1 MSPKLAKPN
10 LAEIAAAQGEAIDSR
25 YHPSAA
31 VRRQMNKVF
40 PTHWSFLLGEIALY
54 SFIVLLLTGVYLSLF
69 FDPSMAE
76 VTYNGVYQPLR
87 GVGMSKAY
95 QSALDISFEVRGGLF
110 VRQVHHWAALLF
122 AAAIMVHMARIF
134 FTGAFRRP
142 REINWVIG
150 ALLLILAMFEGY
162 FGYSLPDDLLSGIG
176 LRAALSSITLGM
188 PVIGTWLHWAL
199 FGGDFPCGGVG
210 YMCTEDGWML
220 PRMYALHILL
230 LPGIIL
236 ALIGIHLALLW
247 FQKHTDF
254 PGPGRTERNV
264 VGVRVMPVFAVK
276 SGAFFAMIVG
286 LLGLMGGLLQINPIW
301 NLGPYKPS
309 QVSAGSQPDFYM
321 MWTEGLARIWPAWEF
336 YLFGHTIPAA
346 VWVAIIMGLVFGLL
360 TVYPFIEKKLTGDDA
375 HHNLLQRPRDAPVR
389 TAIGAMAIAFY
400 MVLTLCAM
408 NDIIAF
414 KFHISLNATTW
425 IGRIGMVVL
434 PAIVYYI
441 TYRWCVGLQRSD
453 RAVLEHGIETG
464 IIKRLPHG
472 AYIELHQPLG
482 PVDEHGHPI
491 PLEYQG
497 AAIPKRMNKLGSAGA
512 PGTGSF
518 LTADPVS
525 EHEAITEA
533 AHAAERKALTAL
545 REHQDRNGNG
555 SSNGSSNGQTN
566 GHH

>member
-1 MSPKLAKPN
+1 MKLA
-10 LAEIAAAQGEAIDSR
+10 LSEIAAGQGDAIDSR

-31 VRRQMNKVF
+31 VRRQLNKVF

-54 SFIVLLLTGVYLSLF
+54 SFIVLLITGVYLSLF

-87 GVGMSKAY
+87 GIEMSKAFA
-95 QSALDISFEVRGGLF
+95 SALDISFEIRGGLF
-110 VRQVHHWAALLF
+110 VRQVHHWAALMF
-122 AAAIMVHMARIF
+122 AAAIMVHLARIF

-142 REINWVIG
+142 REANWVIG
-150 ALLLILAMFEGY
+150 SLLLILAMFEGY

-188 PVIGTWLHWAL
+188 PVIGSWLHWAL
-199 FGGDFPCGGVG
+199 FGGDFPCGGLG
-210 YMCTEDGWML
+210 YQCTEVGTLL

-230 LPGIIL
+230 IPGIIL
-236 ALIGIHLALLW
+236 ALIGAHLALVW
-247 FQKHTDF
+247 FQKHTQF
-254 PGPGRTERNV
+254 PGPGRTEKNV

-276 SGAFFAMIVG
+276 SGAFFAMVTG
-286 LLGLMGGLLQINPIW
+286 VLGLMGGLLQINPIW
-301 NLGPYKPS
+301 QLGPYQPS
-309 QVSAGSQPDFYM
+309 QVSAGSQPDFYL
-321 MWTEGLARIWPAWEF
+321 MWTDGLIRLWPDWEL
-336 YLFGHTIPAA
+336 YIGGHTVPAA
-346 VWVAIIMGLVFGLL
+346 VAVALIMGLVFILL
-360 TVYPFIEKKLTGDDA
+360 IIYPFIEQRVTRDRA
-375 HHNLLQRPRDAPVR
+375 HHNLLQRPRDVPVR

-400 MVLTLCAM
+400 IVLTFSAM
-408 NDIIAF
+408 NDIIAY
-414 KFHISLNATTW
+414 KFHVSLNATTW

-441 TYRWCVGLQRSD
+441 TYRWCIALQRSD

-497 AAIPKRMNKLGSAGA
+497 AAVPKRMNKLGSAGA
-512 PGTGSF
+512 PGSGSF
-518 LTADPVS
+518 LTADPAS
-525 EHEAITEA
+525 EQLALLQTAE
-533 AHAAERKALTAL
+533 AAEREALDAL
-545 REHQDRNGNG
+545 RRYQGTNGSSG
-555 SSNGSSNGQTN
+555 SSNG
-566 GHH
+566 HHNESGNHSLS

>member
-10 LAEIAAAQGEAIDSR
+10 MAEIAAAQGDAIDSR

-31 VRRQMNKVF
+31 VRRQLNKVF

-54 SFIVLLLTGVYLSLF
+54 SFIVLLITGVYLSLF

-76 VTYNGVYQPLR
+76 IVYDGVYQPLR
-87 GVGMSKAY
+87 GVEMSKAY
-95 QSALDISFEVRGGLF
+95 ASTLDISFEVRGGLF
-110 VRQVHHWAALLF
+110 VRQIHHWAALLF
-122 AAAIMVHMARIF
+122 AASIMVHLARIF

-142 REINWVIG
+142 REVNWAIG

-176 LRAALSSITLGM
+176 LRAALSSISLGM

-210 YMCTEDGWML
+210 YQCAQDGYWL
-220 PRMYALHILL
+220 PRMYALHIVII
-230 LPGIIL
+230 PGIML

-247 FQKHTDF
+247 FQKHTQF
-254 PGPGRTERNV
+254 PGPGRTEKNV

-276 SGAFFAMIVG
+276 SGAFFAIIVG
-286 LLGLMGGLLQINPIW
+286 MLGLMGGLLQINPIW
-301 NLGPYKPS
+301 QLGPYKPS
-309 QVSAGSQPDFYM
+309 HVSAGSQPDFYM

-336 YLFGHTIPAA
+336 YPFGHTIPAA
-346 VWVAIIMGLVFGLL
+346 VAVALIMGLIFVLL
-360 TVYPFIEKKLTGDDA
+360 IIYPWIEKKVTGDNA

-389 TAIGAMAIAFY
+389 TAIGSMAIAFY
-400 MVLTLCAM
+400 LVLTFSAM
-408 NDIIAF
+408 NDVLAL

-441 TYRWCVGLQRSD
+441 AYRWAIGLQRSD

-497 AAIPKRMNKLGSAGA
+497 AALPKRMNKLGSAGE
-512 PGTGSF
+512 PGSGSF
-518 LTADPVS
+518 LFADPIE
-525 EHEAITEA
+525 EHEALTEA
-533 AHAAERKALTAL
+533 SHAAERKALTAL
-545 REHQDRNGNG
+545 REHQDRNG
-555 SSNGSSNGQTN
+555 SSNGETN

>member
-1 MSPKLAKPN
+1 MSPLKPPS
-10 LAEIAAAQGEAIDSR
+10 LAEIAAKQGDDIDSR
-25 YHPSAA
+25 YHPSGA
-31 VRRQMNKVF
+31 VRRQLNKVF

-54 SFIVLLLTGVYLSLF
+54 SFIVLLITGVYLTLF

-87 GVGMSKAY
+87 GVEMSKAFA
-95 QSALDISFEVRGGLF
+95 STLDISFEIRGGLF
-110 VRQVHHWAALLF
+110 VRQVHHWAALMF
-122 AAAIMVHMARIF
+122 AAAIMVHLARIF

-142 REINWVIG
+142 RETNWVIG
-150 ALLLILAMFEGY
+150 SLLLILAMFEGY

-176 LRAALSSITLGM
+176 LRAALSSITLGI
-188 PVIGTWLHWAL
+188 PLIGTWMHWAL
-199 FGGDFPCGGVG
+199 FGGDFPCGGLG
-210 YMCTEDGWML
+210 YQCSADGVLL

-236 ALIGIHLALLW
+236 ALIGVHLAMLW

-254 PGPGRTERNV
+254 PGPGKTEKNV
-264 VGVRVMPVFAVK
+264 IGVRVMPIFAVK
-276 SGAFFAMIVG
+276 SGAFFAIITG
-286 LLGLMGGLLQINPIW
+286 ILGLMGGLLQINPIW
-301 NLGPYKPS
+301 QLGPYKPS

-336 YLFGHTIPAA
+336 YPFGHTIPAA
-346 VWVAIIMGLVFGLL
+346 FGVAIIMGLVFGLL
-360 TVYPFIEKKLTGDDA
+360 IAWPFIEQRVTGDRA
-375 HHNLLQRPRDAPVR
+375 HHNLLQRPRDVPVR
-389 TAIGAMAIAFY
+389 TAVGSAAIAFY
-400 MVLTLCAM
+400 MILTLAAM
-408 NDIIAF
+408 NDVIAW

-441 TYRWCVGLQRSD
+441 AYRWAVGLQRSD

-482 PVDEHGHPI
+482 PLDEHGHPI

-497 AAIPKRMNKLGSAGA
+497 AAVPKRMNKLGSAGV

-518 LTADPVS
+518 LTADPIS
-525 EHEAITEA
+525 EHEELTEA
-533 AHAAERKALTAL
+533 AHASERKALTAL
-545 REHQDRNGNG
+545 REYQERNGSG
-555 SSNGSSNGQTN
+555 DGETN

>member
-1 MSPKLAKPN
+1 
-10 LAEIAAAQGEAIDSR
+10 
-25 YHPSAA
+25 
-31 VRRQMNKVF
+31 
-40 PTHWSFLLGEIALY
+40 
-54 SFIVLLLTGVYLSLF
+54 
-69 FDPSMAE
+69 MAE

-87 GVGMSKAY
+87 GIEMSKAFA
-95 QSALDISFEVRGGLF
+95 STLDISFEVRGGLF
-110 VRQVHHWAALLF
+110 VRQVHHWAALMF
-122 AAAIMVHMARIF
+122 AASIMVHLARIF

-142 REINWVIG
+142 REANWVIG
-150 ALLLILAMFEGY
+150 SLLLILAMFEGY
-162 FGYSLPDDLLSGIG
+162 FGYSLPDDLLSGLG

-210 YMCTEDGWML
+210 YQCSEVGTLL

-230 LPGIIL
+230 LPGIML
-236 ALIGIHLALLW
+236 ALIGAHLALVW
-247 FQKHTDF
+247 FQKHTQF
-254 PGPGRTERNV
+254 PGPGRTEKNV

-276 SGAFFAMIVG
+276 SGAFFAMVTGI
-286 LLGLMGGLLQINPIW
+286 LGLMGGLLQINPIW
-301 NLGPYKPS
+301 QLGPYKPS

-336 YLFGHTIPAA
+336 YPFGHTIPAA
-346 VWVAIIMGLVFGLL
+346 VWVALIMGLIFVLL
-360 TVYPFIEKKLTGDDA
+360 IIYPFVEQRVTRDRA

-389 TAIGAMAIAFY
+389 TAIGAMAISFY
-400 MVLTLCAM
+400 MVLTLAAM
-408 NDIIAF
+408 NDVIAL

-482 PVDEHGHPI
+482 PVDEHGHPL

-497 AAIPKRMNKLGSAGA
+497 AAVPNRMNKLGSGGA
-512 PGTGSF
+512 PGSGSF
-518 LTADPVS
+518 LSADPIS
-525 EHEAITEA
+525 ENEALTDA
-533 AHAAERKALTAL
+533 AHASERKALTAL
-545 REHQDRNGNG
+545 REHQDRNG
-555 SSNGSSNGQTN
+555 SSNGQTN

>member
-10 LAEIAAAQGEAIDSR
+10 MADIAAAQGDAIDSR

-31 VRRQMNKVF
+31 VRRQLNKVF

-54 SFIVLLLTGVYLSLF
+54 SFIVLLITGVYLSLF

-87 GVGMSKAY
+87 GVEMSKAFA
-95 QSALDISFEVRGGLF
+95 STLDISFEVRGGLF

-122 AAAIMVHMARIF
+122 AASIMVHLARIF

-142 REINWVIG
+142 REMNWVIG

-162 FGYSLPDDLLSGIG
+162 FGYSLPDDLLSGLG
-176 LRAALSSITLGM
+176 LRAALSSITMGM

-210 YMCTEDGWML
+210 YMCNEDGYLL
-220 PRMYALHILL
+220 PRMYSLHILL

-236 ALIGIHLALLW
+236 ALIGVHLALLW

-254 PGPGRTERNV
+254 PGPGKSEKNV

-286 LLGLMGGLLQINPIW
+286 VLGLMGGLMQINPVW

-321 MWTEGLARIWPAWEF
+321 MWTEGLARVWPPWEF
-336 YLFGHTIPAA
+336 YIGNYTIPQP
-346 VWVAIIMGLVFGLL
+346 VWVALIMGLVFILL
-360 TVYPFIEKKLTGDDA
+360 VVYPFIEKRLTGDDA
-375 HHNLLQRPRDAPVR
+375 HHNLLQRPRDVPVR
-389 TAIGAMAIAFY
+389 TAVGSAAIAFY
-400 MVLTLCAM
+400 MVLTLAAM
-408 NDIIAF
+408 NDIIAL

-441 TYRWCVGLQRSD
+441 AYRWAVGLQRSD

-497 AAIPKRMNKLGSAGA
+497 AAVPKRMNKLGFAGA
-512 PGTGSF
+512 PGTGGF
-518 LTADPVS
+518 LTADPMS
-525 EHEAITEA
+525 QHEALAEAEHEAE
-533 AHAAERKALTAL
+533 HKALTAV
-545 REHQDRNGNG
+545 REYQDRNGNG
-555 SSNGSSNGQTN
+555 SSNGSSNG
-566 GHH
+566 HH

>member
-10 LAEIAAAQGEAIDSR
+10 MAEIAASQGDAIDSR

-31 VRRQMNKVF
+31 VRRQLNKVF

-76 VTYNGVYQPLR
+76 IVYDGVYQPLR
-87 GVGMSKAY
+87 GVEMSKAY
-95 QSALDISFEVRGGLF
+95 ASTLDISFEVRGGLF

-122 AAAIMVHMARIF
+122 AAAIMVHLARIF

-142 REINWVIG
+142 REANWVIG
-150 ALLLILAMFEGY
+150 SLLLILAMFEGY

-176 LRAALSSITLGM
+176 LRAALSSISLGM

-210 YMCTEDGWML
+210 YQCAQDGYWI
-220 PRMYALHILL
+220 PRMYSLHILL
-230 LPGIIL
+230 IPGIIL
-236 ALIGIHLALLW
+236 ALIGIHLALVW
-247 FQKHTDF
+247 FQKHTQF
-254 PGPGRTERNV
+254 PGPGRTEHNV

-276 SGAFFAMIVG
+276 SGAFFAMTTGI
-286 LLGLMGGLLQINPIW
+286 LGLMGGLLQINPIW
-301 NLGPYKPS
+301 QLGPYKPS
-309 QVSAGSQPDFYM
+309 HVSAGSQPDFYM

-336 YLFGHTIPAA
+336 YPFGHTIPAA
-346 VWVAIIMGLVFGLL
+346 VAVALIMGLIFMML
-360 TVYPFIEKKLTGDDA
+360 PMWPWIEKKFTGDNA

-389 TAIGAMAIAFY
+389 TAIGSMAIAFY
-400 MVLTLCAM
+400 MVLTLSAM
-408 NDIIAF
+408 NDVIAL

-441 TYRWCVGLQRSD
+441 AYRWAIGLQRSD

-497 AAIPKRMNKLGSAGA
+497 AALPKRMNKLGSAGE
-512 PGTGSF
+512 PGSGSF
-518 LTADPVS
+518 LFADPID
-525 EHEAITEA
+525 EHEALAEA
-533 AHAAERKALTAL
+533 AHSAERKALTAL
-545 REHQDRNGNG
+545 REHQDRNG
-555 SSNGSSNGQTN
+555 SSNGETN

>member
-1 MSPKLAKPN
+1 MNFALSR
-10 LAEIAAAQGEAIDSR
+10 IAAGQGDAIDSR

-31 VRRQMNKVF
+31 VRRQLNKVF

-87 GVGMSKAY
+87 GIEMSKAFA
-95 QSALDISFEVRGGLF
+95 STLDISFEVRGGLF
-110 VRQVHHWAALLF
+110 VRQVHHWAALMF
-122 AAAIMVHMARIF
+122 AAAIMVHLARIF

-142 REINWVIG
+142 RETNWVIG
-150 ALLLILAMFEGY
+150 SVLLILAMFEGF
-162 FGYSLPDDLLSGIG
+162 FGYSLPDDLLSGTGI
-176 LRAALSSITLGM
+176 RAALSSITLGIPIM
-188 PVIGTWLHWAL
+188 GTWLHWAL

-210 YMCTEDGWML
+210 YQCSADGVL
-220 PRMYALHILL
+220 IPRLYSIHILIF
-230 LPGIIL
+230 PGIML
-236 ALIGIHLALLW
+236 ALIGAHLALVW
-247 FQKHTDF
+247 FQKHTQF
-254 PGPGRTERNV
+254 PGPGRTEKNV

-276 SGAFFAMIVG
+276 SGAFFAMVTG
-286 LLGLMGGLLQINPIW
+286 MLGLMGGLLQINPIW
-301 NLGPYKPS
+301 QLGPYKPS

-336 YLFGHTIPAA
+336 YPFGHTIPAV
-346 VWVAIIMGLVFGLL
+346 VWVALGMGAVFMLL
-360 TVYPFIEKKLTGDDA
+360 IAYPFIEARVTRDRA
-375 HHNLLQRPRDAPVR
+375 HHNLLQRPRDVPVR
-389 TAIGAMAIAFY
+389 TSIGAMAISFY
-400 MVLTLCAM
+400 MVLTLAAM
-408 NDIIAF
+408 NDVIAL

-491 PLEYQG
+491 PLAYQG
-497 AAIPKRMNKLGSAGA
+497 AAVPKRMNKLGSGGA
-512 PGTGSF
+512 PGSGSF
-518 LTADPVS
+518 LTADPAA
-525 EHEAITEA
+525 EQRIITETA
-533 AHAAERKALTAL
+533 ETAERAALNAL
-545 REHQDRNGNG
+545 REYQG
-555 SSNGSSNGQTN
+555 SNGSSNGHHN
-566 GHH
+566 GSGHRSVT